1 VSHTFNPSTQQS
13 SLVYR
18 VSSRFPQR
26 HPVLKNQKETQKKRK
41 AVWLTSSQIG
51 QSLAALISLSIKE
64 KWYYDPALEQVVT
77 VI

>member
-1 VSHTFNPSTQQS
+1 
-13 SLVYR
+13 
-18 VSSRFPQR
+18 
-26 HPVLKNQKETQKKRK
+26 LKNQKETQKKRK